1 MNSKMDLNWSD
12 IVSPTMTIDEYLK
25 IYEDKIRKVYQKY
38 EPKLNVLNEIKDLLK
53 NKKEML
59 KIVALGADWCPDC
72 SRNIPRMIKIV
83 NNMEPQDVDLK
94 ILYGIMVN
102 TFHKPGE
109 TIWHK
114 TRSPPEATDT
124 KFNLKAIPTFY
135 FFNKAGEYL
144 GVIVENPEYSS
155 TLEEDILKI
164 LKNYL

>member
-1 MNSKMDLNWSD
+1 
-12 IVSPTMTIDEYLK
+12 MTPKEYLQTFGEKTKNTYDEYK
-25 IYEDKIRKVYQKY
+25 
-38 EPKLNVLNEIKDLLK
+38 PKENVLNNINEFLK
-53 NKKEML
+53 EKKEQL

-72 SRNIPRMIKIV
+72 SRNIPWMIKIV
-83 NNMEPQDVDLK
+83 NNIDSKDVELK

-102 TFHKPGE
+102 ALHKPGE

-114 TRSPPEATDT
+114 MRSPPEATDP
-124 KFNLKAIPTFY
+124 KFDLKAIPSFY

-164 LKNYL
+164 LENNI